1 MSRKQSEYLTELLAD
16 DAPDDLSER
25 NTGSEDVAS
34 PRIRGRG
41 TTLLGRENAL
51 ARIAS
56 GEVRQVTELKL
67 DPAKCRIWAG
77 NGRTYARLNE
87 EICSDLIDSMISEGG
102 QRVPAIVRRV
112 DGDSDHE
119 FEVIA
124 GTRRHWTVSWLR
136 SHSYPEMTFLA
147 QVHQLDDEAA
157 FRIAD
162 LENRAR
168 KDISDLER
176 ARNYAWAIEHH
187 YGGVAVRMAER
198 LKISRGWLSKMLKVA
213 ALPEA
218 VVEAFATPADIQ
230 LKAAYPLAQSL
241 DDKAAAKLIRAE
253 ASKLS
258 AEQRDRA
265 AKGLA
270 PLPSTLVIARLTAA
284 AKSTGT
290 SKTHVEH
297 SSMGR
302 PLLTVTSANRQGVT
316 IRLHSGAGGDD
327 EECVEALRR
336 ALAKLRADG
345 TGIQR

>member
-16 DAPDDLSER
+16 DSQDDLADRSA
-25 NTGSEDVAS
+25 AS
-34 PRIRGRG
+34 QDMAGGRVRGRG

-87 EICSDLIDSMISEGG
+87 DLCSDLIDSMISEGG

-112 DGDSDHE
+112 EGDDDHE

-136 SHSYPEMTFLA
+136 GHSYPEMTFLA

-213 ALPEA
+213 ALPDT
-218 VVEAFATPADIQ
+218 VVDAFATPADIQ
-230 LKAAYPLAQSL
+230 LKAAYPLAQAL
-241 DDKAAAKLIRAE
+241 DDKATAKLIRSE
-253 ASKLS
+253 ATKLS

-265 AKGLA
+265 AKGLP
-270 PLPSTLVIARLTAA
+270 PLASALVIARLTTAG
-284 AKSTGT
+284 KSKGT
-290 SKTHVEH
+290 REAHVEH
-297 SSMGR
+297 SSIGR

-316 IRLHSGAGGDD
+316 VRLHSGAGGDD